1 MAEPFDT
8 LMQVQEHDTTL
19 DQLRHR
25 SDSLPERAELA
36 DVDRAPGRAGPAQ
49 WPRCRPRWTTW
60 PAGSGASRSRS
71 RPRPSAG
78 TRSSSAWSPATV
90 SASRD
95 LQAMDH
101 EVHQLAERQAHL
113 EEEELALLEEQE
125 PLDAVLAGTGPP
137 LAALAAEAERLATA
151 IAEAESAI
159 ARPSSPRRPRSATE
173 LAAALPADLAQ
184 RYEVLRSRL
193 GGVGAARL
201 VGDRCDGC
209 HLTLPSVDVER
220 IRHLPPEEF
229 ATCPQCDRILVH

>member
-19 DQLRHR
+19 DQLRR
-25 SDSLPERAELA
+25 RRDSLPERAALA
-36 DVDRAPGRAGPAQ
+36 DVDRRRAQLDGSVAQVQAQVDDLAGRQGNLEQHIAATAKRRHEIEQ
-49 WPRCRPRWTTW
+49 RME
-60 PAGSGASRSRS
+60 SGA
-71 RPRPSAG
+71 
-78 TRSSSAWSPATV
+78 V

-101 EVHQLAERQAHL
+101 EVHQLADRQSHL
-113 EEEELALLEEQE
+113 EEEELVLLEEQE
-125 PLDAVLAGTGPP
+125 PLDSRLGQDRAA
-137 LAALAAEAERLATA
+137 LAALAAEAERLAAT
-151 IAEAESAI
+151 IAESESAI
-159 ARPSSPRRPRSATE
+159 DEAIIAETAVRDG
-173 LAAALPADLAQ
+173 LAPALPADLAQ

-229 ATCPQCDRILVH
+229 SSCPQCDRILVH

>member
-8 LMQVQEHDTTL
+8 LMQVQERDTSL

-25 SDSLPERAELA
+25 RDALPERAALA
-36 DVDRAPGRAGPAQ
+36 EVGDLRSRLGRSMGEVQALVDGLAGRQRHLEEQIAATAKRRHEIEQ
-49 WPRCRPRWTTW
+49 RMQ
-60 PAGSGASRSRS
+60 SGAI
-71 RPRPSAG
+71 
-78 TRSSSAWSPATV
+78 

-101 EVHQLAERQAHL
+101 EVGQLAVRQSHL
-113 EEEELALLEEQE
+113 EEAELALLEEQE
-125 PLDAVLAGTGPP
+125 PLDARLDEDR
-137 LAALAAEAERLATA
+137 AASASLTVESDRLTSSIAQSEAEIDAAIAVEAEARDRLF
-151 IAEAESAI
+151 
-159 ARPSSPRRPRSATE
+159 PQLPPE
-173 LAAALPADLAQ
+173 LAA
-184 RYEVLRSRL
+184 RYELLRSRL

-220 IRHLPPEEF
+220 IRRLPPDEF